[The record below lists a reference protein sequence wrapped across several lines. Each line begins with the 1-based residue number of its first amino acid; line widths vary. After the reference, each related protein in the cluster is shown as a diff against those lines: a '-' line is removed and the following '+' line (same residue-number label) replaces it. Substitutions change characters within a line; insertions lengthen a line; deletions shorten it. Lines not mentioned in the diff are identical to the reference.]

1 MMSTVVSVSVP
12 EKSPLRQRI
21 ATKVLDELRAKDPD
35 FLRSLGDLGH
45 SGRPVRMELVERAL
59 ERVVERRPSFLA
71 QLGLTAIQVLA
82 AGEDDGAD
90 GGGTVATLTVGFTD
104 LEGFTEYTSRQGD
117 DAASKLL
124 IEHHRVVGPL
134 VRSRGG
140 RIVKRLGDGLLLTFP
155 EPAAGVMAALE
166 LVDAEPAPLR
176 LRAGL
181 HMGSVVQLK
190 DDVIGHVVNV
200 AARVAEAASG
210 GEVLVTKS
218 IVGAAEDDLPKA
230 RFGEPADTAFKG
242 IDERLAVCRAEW
254 RSA

>member
-1 MMSTVVSVSVP
+1 M
-12 EKSPLRQRI
+12 
-21 ATKVLDELRAKDPD
+21 
-35 FLRSLGDLGH
+35 
-45 SGRPVRMELVERAL
+45 
-59 ERVVERRPSFLA
+59 
-71 QLGLTAIQVLA
+71 
-82 AGEDDGAD
+82 
-90 GGGTVATLTVGFTD
+90 TVGFTD
-104 LEGFTEYTSRQGD
+104 LEGFTEFTAREGD
-117 DAASKLL
+117 EAASRLL
-124 IEHHRVVGPL
+124 VDHHRVVGPL

-181 HMGSVVQLK
+181 HSGSVVVLK

-218 IVGAAEDDLPKA
+218 IVTTAADDLPRA
-230 RFGEPADTAFKG
+230 TFGDATPTAFKG
-242 IDERLAVCRAEW
+242 IDERLAVCRAMW
-254 RSA
+254 ATAPA